1 MKMLVN
7 LFRNVIRQAF
17 HRFEFFQG
25 SLPDALH
32 AAKKLQQHT
41 LACIANSFDLIKLAR
56 DGVSRA
62 ACGERLSQTGALRHE
77 SLSQAGIPGCPP

>member
-56 DGVSRA
+56 VMAFLAQLAVKGYRKPCLLYTSR
-62 ACGERLSQTGALRHE
+62 CV
-77 SLSQAGIPGCPP
+77 